1 MSSWILKGAIH
12 FDVVYCLYKQ
22 STTGNFVLELLLF
35 LWSDK
40 KNSLRETGFI
50 LTDSLRRDAV
60 HQGGEGVAAGV
71 WGACS
76 LVSAV
81 RK

>member
-1 MSSWILKGAIH
+1 MLSIVFINK
-12 FDVVYCLYKQ
+12 VPQ
-22 STTGNFVLELLLF
+22 GNIVLELLLF

-40 KNSLRETGFI
+40 KSSLRETGFI

-60 HQGGEGVAAGV
+60 HQGGEGVTAGV
-71 WGACS
+71 WGAYS